1 MRVFLIRFRVV
12 LVMEIRCIFSKLF
25 SKLLQEKKF
34 ERNCPRLRRGISNFN
49 ESFRS
54 WITTRGHFG
63 GTYTPEE
70 VLKKEV
76 IPDLGKWVNN
86 RVVNGGEK
94 KIKEDKKKKKNK
106 TTEICPRKNLM
117 ARGQSLLH
125 GDYLQLVTS
134 VTLVFFPRPE
144 NNMGLNCLKKTT
156 KIYTLSVEN
165 SINFYFHPTLPSN
178 PYLHFTLFARG
189 LIKQA
194 SNGGQKRK

>member
-25 SKLLQEKKF
+25 SKLLQEKQF

-94 KIKEDKKKKKNK
+94 KIKEDKKKQK
-106 TTEICPRKNLM
+106 TRRRKY
-117 ARGQSLLH
+117 ARGRTWWPEASHCCMETTSSLSRLWPLSSFL
-125 GDYLQLVTS
+125 D
-134 VTLVFFPRPE
+134 
-144 NNMGLNCLKKTT
+144 LKITWAW
-156 KIYTLSVEN
+156 IV
-165 SINFYFHPTLPSN
+165 
-178 PYLHFTLFARG
+178 
-189 LIKQA
+189 
-194 SNGGQKRK
+194 